1 VIPATAAGGI
11 IALVTYCAANC
22 RGTALEGGAMT
33 DHELT
38 AREDRLVGICL
49 TAVAIIVVLVF
60 ILSTP

>member
-1 VIPATAAGGI
+1 
-11 IALVTYCAANC
+11 
-22 RGTALEGGAMT
+22 MT